1 MITYCVRK
9 MHPFVRG
16 DQVLHI
22 KKIFW
27 SAKHDFSMIFPSKKE
42 INKSTKKLTIDYKKS
57 FVMINENK
65 SY

>member
-1 MITYCVRK
+1 

-16 DQVLHI
+16 ESDQVLHI
-22 KKIFW
+22 KKYFGPLN
-27 SAKHDFSMIFPSKKE
+27 MIFTLKKE